1 MTIVRSDT
9 AREARKTVACIV
21 LNNFVND
28 SRVLK
33 TCRSLISHGYSTE
46 VIALHDGRSDLPENE
61 TVHGVP
67 VHRIRLATK
76 RWSRLGA
83 VQVLKY
89 CEFIVRALRRARSAD
104 ICHCNDLSALPV
116 GAICRVLSR
125 GRLRVVYDAHEHE
138 SERNGVAP
146 WQRFLTRQLERFL
159 LRWADCVIT
168 VSPSIAEDYVRLYG
182 ITPPAVIYNAPYY
195 VEKRRKHL
203 LRERLGI
210 DASRKIFLYQGALI
224 RGRGIELLLRVFAGL
239 DQRCCLV
246 LIGGGP
252 LSDSIQQYAREHD
265 NIFHIP
271 FVDPLA
277 LWEFTF
283 SADFGIALIE
293 NTCRSYYFCL
303 PNKLFEFMMA
313 ELPVVVSNMFELQRF
328 VTAHEVGVVSEVS
341 EEALRRS
348 VIELLHSDQDRLVSN
363 IRAVKAL
370 YTWEQQ
376 EAKLIGLYADLTG
389 ISSSAEPDRAL
400 ARTR

>member
-1 MTIVRSDT
+1 MTVVRNESF
-9 AREARKTVACIV
+9 RVVHHKVACIV

-33 TCRSLISHGYSTE
+33 TCRSLLSHGYSTE
-46 VIALHDGRSDLPENE
+46 VIALHDGRLDLPDSE

-89 CEFIVRALRRARSAD
+89 FEFVARAARRARSAD
-104 ICHCNDLSALPV
+104 ICHCNDLAALLV
-116 GAICRVLSR
+116 GAIGRVLSR

-138 SERNGVAP
+138 SERNGFAP
-146 WQRFLTRQLERFL
+146 WQRFLTRQLERLL

-182 ITPPAVIYNAPYY
+182 IKAPAVIYNAPYY
-195 VEKRRKHL
+195 VEKRRKDL

-210 DASRKIFLYQGALI
+210 EPSRKIFLYQGTLI
-224 RGRGIELLLRVFAGL
+224 HGRGIELLLRVFAGL

-252 LSDSIQQYAREHD
+252 LSSSIQQHAREHD

-277 LWEFTF
+277 LWELTF

-313 ELPVVVSNMFELQRF
+313 ELPVVVSNMFELERF
-328 VTAHEVGVVSEVS
+328 VTTHAVGVVSKVS
-341 EEALRRS
+341 EQALRGS
-348 VIELLHSDQDRLVSN
+348 IVALLQADQDRLVTN

-376 EAKLIGLYADLTG
+376 EAKLLELYANLG
-389 ISSSAEPDRAL
+389 GVSSSAEPDRAL